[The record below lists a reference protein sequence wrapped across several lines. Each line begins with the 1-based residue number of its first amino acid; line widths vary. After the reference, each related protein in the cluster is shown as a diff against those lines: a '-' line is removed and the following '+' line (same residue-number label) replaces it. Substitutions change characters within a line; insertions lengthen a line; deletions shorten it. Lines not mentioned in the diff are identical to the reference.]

1 MQHACGCDQHSARK
15 TPLLSVQQAQD
26 TLTDHARCLVG
37 EETLPLA
44 EAQGRTLAAFITA
57 PISIPPHDNSA
68 MDGYGLNSHDLA
80 LGLTFPVSQR
90 VAAGQAPERL
100 LPGTCVRIF
109 TGAPIPAGVDV
120 VVPQERVTRLADG
133 GVQVPADLRAGDN
146 IRLAGEDVR
155 AGALLLQTG
164 SRLEGAEIG
173 LLASQGIAEVTVR
186 QRLKVQV
193 LTTGDELVQPGQ
205 PLRSGQIYNS
215 NQYTLMAALQR
226 LGCEVSCRH
235 WVADSFDSTREALA
249 AAADQAD
256 LVISTGGVSVG
267 EEDHVRAAVADL
279 GALHFWGVAMKP
291 GKPFTF
297 GQVLGTPFI
306 GLPGN
311 PMAALVTF
319 EVLVIDYLLRLM
331 GRQTRPLMHFP
342 VESGFTRERTTPRQE
357 YLRVRLDCADF
368 EPVAHLAGSQSSG
381 VLSVATLAD
390 GYLVVAPNQPV
401 VKGERYGF
409 IPRPQLYF

>member
-1 MQHACGCDQHSARK
+1 MSHACGCDSHATTRR
-15 TPLLSVQQAQD
+15 PLLSVQEAQD
-26 TLTDHARCLVG
+26 ILADQARCLVG
-37 EETLPLA
+37 TETVPLA
-44 EAQGRTLAAFITA
+44 EAQGRTLAEFITA
-57 PISIPPHDNSA
+57 PIAIPPHDNSA
-68 MDGYGLNSHDLA
+68 MDGYGLNSQDLA
-80 LGLTFPVSQR
+80 RGLTFPVSQR
-90 VAAGQAPERL
+90 VAAGQVPERL
-100 LPGTCVRIF
+100 LPGSCVRIF
-109 TGAPIPAGVDV
+109 TGAPIPEGVDV

-133 GVQVPADLRAGDN
+133 GVQVPAGLQPGGN

-164 SRLEGAEIG
+164 ARLEGAEIG
-173 LLASQGIAEVTVR
+173 LLASQGIPAVPVR
-186 QRLKVQV
+186 QRLRVQV

-205 PLRSGQIYNS
+205 PLQPGQIYNS

-226 LGCEVSCRH
+226 LGCDVSCRH
-235 WVADSFDSTREALA
+235 WVADSFDNTREALA
-249 AAADQAD
+249 AAADQAH

-267 EEDHVRAAVADL
+267 EEDHVRSAVAEL
-279 GALHFWGVAMKP
+279 GEVRFWGVAMKP

-297 GQVLGTPFI
+297 GQVLDTPFI

-319 EVLVIDYLLRLM
+319 EVLVIDYVRRLM